1 MRCIFLARYQSKSGE
16 TSDLAYCC
24 QTQQA
29 NERTEKMSHSFFHQ
43 TNDRRAMKEIHC
55 ALDN

>member
-43 TNDRRAMKEIHC
+43 TNTGEQ
-55 ALDN
+55 